1 MLYIIPYLALPLR
14 WVEFALFLLASQIC
28 RDLRPTNSGVS
39 AGSGTFL
46 RGPQAQG
53 GLSPG
58 MTKAAPVSAPRF

>member
-1 MLYIIPYLALPLR
+1 MLYIVPSLALPLR
-14 WVEFALFLLASQIC
+14 WVEFALFLLASQNC
-28 RDLRPTNSGVS
+28 RDLRPTNSEVS

-58 MTKAAPVSAPRF
+58 MTKTVPGSAPRF